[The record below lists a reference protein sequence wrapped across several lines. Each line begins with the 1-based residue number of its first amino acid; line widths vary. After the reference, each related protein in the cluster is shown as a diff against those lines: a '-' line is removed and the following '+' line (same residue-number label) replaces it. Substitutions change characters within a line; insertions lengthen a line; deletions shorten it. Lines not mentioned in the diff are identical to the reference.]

1 MEPRLCRLKTYDANI
16 LNFIAF
22 LAAGSP
28 NSPNAKCSLNA
39 LLSNALH
46 YSHEARK
53 DPFKKTNKQTN
64 KKNTWCIKRTPYAI
78 PSPLLIQCSKPASTG
93 KIRQVSLSHR
103 ITAVLSP
110 SQLSNRFKILLES
123 THMTGC
129 AQEKAC
135 NWQVGGCRSNTVE

>member
-16 LNFIAF
+16 LNFIAV

-39 LLSNALH
+39 LLSHALH

-53 DPFKKTNKQTN
+53 DPFKQTNKQS
-64 KKNTWCIKRTPYAI
+64 TWCIKRTPYAI
-78 PSPLLIQCSKPASTG
+78 LSPLLIQCSKPASTG

-110 SQLSNRFKILLES
+110 SELSNRFKILLES
-123 THMTGC
+123 THMTGR